1 MKGETQY
8 KYNRINCNSE
18 RNSVNIV
25 SSHIGHEV
33 SKVGQRQMQMNFFT
47 HKYPKLFVAKSRW
60 TRIHLRGDTFGDS
73 QSSKI

>member
-1 MKGETQY
+1 MKGEMQY
-8 KYNRINCNSE
+8 KYNRINCNSK

-33 SKVGQRQMQMNFFT
+33 SEEGQRKLQLNFVT
-47 HKYPKLFVAKSRW
+47 HKYPKLFVAKSQW
-60 TRIHLRGDTFGDS
+60 TRIRLRGDTCGDS